1 MPGSLTG
8 KPQLNRVVN
17 RRLILDRIRRDGRL
31 SRAEL
36 AKLTAI
42 RPPTVSA
49 VVKELIDEGLV
60 EEVGN
65 GETRGGRAPR
75 MVSLARKLPRALG
88 FEMSETAL
96 LGGLCDLSGTI
107 CHERSE
113 PFNPMNPDLA
123 IKRLR
128 ALGDEL
134 LRSANITWEDL
145 QGVGVA
151 LPGHLN
157 SANGHVR
164 WSQPFGWRDVPFR
177 SLCERCWKAPTDVV
191 NDSLA
196 GGMAAHLF
204 GAVQSVDNLVF
215 LYLRFMDASHGVV
228 GLGTGI
234 IVHGE
239 PYYGEFGAAGEIT
252 TPVEHPM
259 VQANKQFGGNYAN
272 VAEYLDAV
280 RSNAGP
286 AMKALQR
293 VGVDV
298 ATLMQHIINLLEPGM
313 LIVGSD
319 APMLRDALLNQVR
332 QTLEAHQLAYE
343 AGKTQV
349 VASTLG
355 EYGVVRGAIVP
366 TLQRV
371 FRMPRWS

>member
-49 VVKELIDEGLV
+49 VIKELIDEGLV

-65 GETRGGRAPR
+65 GVTRGGRAPR
-75 MVSLARKLPRALG
+75 MVALARKQPRALG
-88 FEMSETAL
+88 FEMSETSL
-96 LGGLCDLSGTI
+96 LAGLCDLSGAL
-107 CHERSE
+107 CFERSVS
-113 PFNPMNPDLA
+113 FNPMGPDLA
-123 IKRLR
+123 IARLH
-128 ALGDEL
+128 ALGGEL
-134 LRSANITWEDL
+134 LKNAHITWKDL

-157 SANGHVR
+157 VANGHVR
-164 WSQPFGWRDVPFR
+164 WSRPFGWKDVPFKA
-177 SLCERCWKAPTDVV
+177 LCERCWNVTTDVV

-204 GAVQSVDNLVF
+204 GAAQSIDNLVF

-234 IVHGE
+234 IVNGE
-239 PYYGEFGAAGEIT
+239 PYHGEFGAAGEIT
-252 TPVEHPM
+252 SPVAHPM
-259 VQANKQFGGNYAN
+259 VHANNHFGGAYAN
-272 VAEYLDAV
+272 VADFLAAFRSSAAPAV
-280 RSNAGP
+280 
-286 AMKALQR
+286 KALHH
-293 VGVDV
+293 VGDEL
-298 ATLMQHIINLLEPGM
+298 ATLVLHIINLLEPGM

-319 APMLRDALLNQVR
+319 APLLRDALLDRVR
-332 QTLEAHQLAYE
+332 STLEVHQLAYE

-349 VASTLG
+349 LASTLG
-355 EYGVVRGAIVP
+355 DYGVVRGAIVP